1 MKYDHH
7 SAMQRG
13 YLLGSQ
19 PVMDGYPV
27 ARTPILPH
35 LVLNIEEVDAVHLG
49 AVEVACSGLI
59 ERLQGVLEPW
69 IDNFIQ
75 VLAVFHGVQPN
86 YLDKSTCLVEAHVA
100 VSLSES
106 RVSVMFL

>member
-1 MKYDHH
+1 M
-7 SAMQRG
+7 
-13 YLLGSQ
+13 
-19 PVMDGYPV
+19 

-69 IDNFIQ
+69 IDDFIQ
-75 VLAVFHGVQPN
+75 ILKGASH
-86 YLDKSTCLVEAHVA
+86 LDKSTCLVEAHVA